1 MTGHT
6 VGTVVCRVLSRSVGG
21 SELPA
26 DAREREGRER
36 AKEEGRPVYPGE
48 RKERETERDEG
59 FMLLVRRGADWGGI
73 HIGDRTNGE
82 KEIQGR
88 KEDIKGG
95 VKERQWDIRGR

>member
-48 RKERETERDEG
+48 RKEGEIERDEG

-73 HIGDRTNGE
+73 HIAVVPMGK

-88 KEDIKGG
+88 KKDMVGERRG
-95 VKERQWDIRGR
+95 KEEGNGI